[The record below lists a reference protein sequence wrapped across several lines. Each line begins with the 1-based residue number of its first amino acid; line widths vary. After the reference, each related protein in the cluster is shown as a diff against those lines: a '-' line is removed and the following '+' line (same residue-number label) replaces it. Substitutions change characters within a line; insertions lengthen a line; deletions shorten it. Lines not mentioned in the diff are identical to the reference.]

1 MPRDFGTTFVTQC
14 APVMA
19 GLKAANLF
27 RWVEP
32 DAAAL
37 AGTLASW
44 RRQLAP
50 RGVEIETL
58 HFCPRAHA
66 YLIYVYRPARLQA
79 ILGRD
84 APRALLRAAG
94 YPEAGG
100 CRRCLDCL
108 CARLRQGGEFPH
120 EIGVFLDYPLADVV
134 GFIQNR
140 GKNSTFTGYWKSYQ
154 DPEQARAQYARLRK
168 CTEVYLRCYRS
179 GTPVTRLTVA
189 A

>member
-1 MPRDFGTTFVTQC
+1 MQRDFGRTFVTQC

-32 DAAAL
+32 DATVMAD
-37 AGTLASW
+37 TLTSW

-58 HFCPRAHA
+58 YFCPRAAA
-66 YLIYVYRPARLQA
+66 YLLYVYRPARLGV
-79 ILGRD
+79 ILGQA
-84 APRALLRAAG
+84 APRALLDAVG
-94 YPEAGG
+94 YPAADG
-100 CRRCLDCL
+100 CRGCLDHL

-120 EIGVFLDYPLADVV
+120 EIGVFLDYPLANVV
-134 GFIQNR
+134 GFIKNR

-154 DPEQARAQYARLRK
+154 DPEQARAQYVRLRK
-168 CTEVYLRCYRS
+168 CTEVYLRCYRR
-179 GTPVTRLTVA
+179 GVPVSRLTVA

>member
-1 MPRDFGTTFVTQC
+1 MRPGH
-14 APVMA
+14 A

-27 RWVEP
+27 RWSNRTPPPWPVP
-32 DAAAL
+32 SQ
-37 AGTLASW
+37 AGGGSW
-44 RRQLAP
+44 P
-50 RGVEIETL
+50 RAGSRSRTL

-94 YPEAGG
+94 YPAAGG

>member
-1 MPRDFGTTFVTQC
+1 MQRDFGTTFVALC

-27 RWVEP
+27 RWVEA
-32 DAAAL
+32 DAAAM
-37 AGTLASW
+37 AGTLAAW

-58 HFCPRAHA
+58 HFCPRTCA
-66 YLIYVYRPARLQA
+66 YLLYVYRPARLGA
-79 ILGRD
+79 ILGRA
-84 APRALLRAAG
+84 APRALLCSAG
-94 YPEAGG
+94 YPVADG
-100 CRRCLDCL
+100 CRSCLDHL

-120 EIGVFLDYPLADVV
+120 EIGIFLDYPLADVV
-134 GFIQNR
+134 GFIKNR

-154 DPEQARAQYARLRK
+154 NPEQARAQFARLRK
-168 CTEVYLRCYRS
+168 CIEVYLRCYRR
-179 GTPVTRLTVA
+179 GVPVTRLTVA

>member
-1 MPRDFGTTFVTQC
+1 MQRDFGSTFVTQC

-37 AGTLASW
+37 ADTLAAW

-58 HFCPRAHA
+58 HFCPRACA
-66 YLIYVYRPARLQA
+66 YLLYVYRPARLGA
-79 ILGRD
+79 ILGQA
-84 APRALLRAAG
+84 APRALLDAVG
-94 YPEAGG
+94 YPAAGG
-100 CRRCLDCL
+100 CRGCLDHL

-134 GFIQNR
+134 GFIRNR

-154 DPEQARAQYARLRK
+154 DPEQAQAQYARLRK
-168 CTEVYLRCYRS
+168 CTEVYLRCYRR
-179 GTPVTRLTVA
+179 GVPVTRLTVA

>member
-94 YPEAGG
+94 YPAAGG

-140 GKNSTFTGYWKSYQ
+140 ARIPPLPATGSLTRT
-154 DPEQARAQYARLRK
+154 PSRRG
-168 CTEVYLRCYRS
+168 RS
-179 GTPVTRLTVA
+179 MRGCANAPKFICAVTA
-189 A
+189 AERRSPG

>member
-1 MPRDFGTTFVTQC
+1 MRPGHGGAESRQPVPLGRTGRRRPGRYPRK
-14 APVMA
+14 
-19 GLKAANLF
+19 L
-27 RWVEP
+27 
-32 DAAAL
+32 AAA
-37 AGTLASW
+37 AGPA
-44 RRQLAP
+44 RD
-50 RGVEIETL
+50 EIETL

-94 YPEAGG
+94 YPAAGG

-179 GTPVTRLTVA
+179 GTPVAQLTVA

>member
-1 MPRDFGTTFVTQC
+1 MQRDFGITFVTQC

-37 AGTLASW
+37 AATLASW
-44 RRQLAP
+44 RRQLGP

-58 HFCPRAHA
+58 HFCPRANA
-66 YLIYVYRPARLQA
+66 YLIYVYRPARLGA
-79 ILGRD
+79 ILRQP
-84 APRALLRAAG
+84 APQALLCAAG
-94 YPEAGG
+94 YPAADG

-108 CARLRQGGEFPH
+108 CERLRRDGAFPH
-120 EIGVFLDYPLADVV
+120 EIGVFLDYPLPDVV
-134 GFIQNR
+134 GFIENK

-168 CTEVYLRCYRS
+168 CTEVYLRCYHR
-179 GTPVTRLTVA
+179 GTPVDRLTVA